1 MTANYIANVVES
13 LYNKVDI
20 DKMSYGFDKL
30 KQYDSPGY
38 QSDEWVNR
46 RITEKSYIRWCQA
59 VAVLEDYCRKNFS
72 NFEETELVYKW
83 AKRICE
89 DRNKMYNEWRA
100 YGGYSTFN
108 EWLNRR

>member
-20 DKMSYGFDKL
+20 NKMSAGFDKL

-38 QSDEWVNR
+38 LSDEWVNR

-59 VAVLEDYCRKNFS
+59 IGFLENYCRMNFTT
-72 NFEETELVYKW
+72 FKETELVYKW
-83 AKRICE
+83 AKRVCE
-89 DRNKMYNEWRA
+89 DRNKLYNQWRA
-100 YGGYSTFN
+100 FGGYRTF
-108 EWLNRR
+108 EQWLDKR